1 MIYNNIQTT
10 RHAEERFEQR
20 IVSKMW
26 GPHKIHLSIRINAQR
41 ALKSIARN
49 VTPIEGKKDEFVGKF
64 SSYGEWEINLKMVI
78 RENVIVTIIATGVF
92 RKVRN

>member
-1 MIYNNIQTT
+1 M
-10 RHAEERFEQR
+10 
-20 IVSKMW
+20 
-26 GPHKIHLSIRINAQR
+26 NAQR

-49 VTPIEGKKDEFVGKF
+49 VTPIEGKKDEFMGKF
-64 SSYGEWEINLKMVI
+64 SSYGEWEITLKMVI

>member
-49 VTPIEGKKDEFVGKF
+49 VAPIEGKKDEFVGKF